1 MSEARI
7 VVHADAEALAR
18 AVALEFARAAREAIA
33 ARGRF
38 DVALAGGS
46 TPKRTYELLEAALPW
61 PRIHLWFGD
70 ERCVPADHADSNHR
84 MVRDALL
91 GRIAIPAGNVH
102 RMRGE
107 DEPAAAARAYEAELA
122 LQFELPPPP
131 RAKRAPSCDL
141 VLLGMG
147 PDGHTASLFPGTKAL
162 AVRERWCVENWV
174 DAKQS
179 WRLTLTLPVL
189 DAARRVMFVVAGADK
204 REMLARVRA
213 QADPALPASLVG
225 AANGGSTVELWLD
238 RAAAA

>member
-131 RAKRAPSCDL
+131 RAKRAPSSISCCSAW
-141 VLLGMG
+141 G
-147 PDGHTASLFPGTKAL
+147 PTGIRHRCFP
-162 AVRERWCVENWV
+162 
-174 DAKQS
+174 
-179 WRLTLTLPVL
+179 
-189 DAARRVMFVVAGADK
+189 ARR
-204 REMLARVRA
+204 RSRC
-213 QADPALPASLVG
+213 ASVG
-225 AANGGSTVELWLD
+225 ASRTGSTQSSRGGS
-238 RAAAA
+238 R